1 MCYETDLLIDGNVV
15 LERKIGDGDV
25 FEAPFVEEFD
35 GSGGCGHYESA
46 RRDVDL
52 KRNGSC
58 VFVVIPCF

>member
-52 KRNGSC
+52 KRNGS
-58 VFVVIPCF
+58 